1 MGGGLAAPAGRLSVG
16 QQQRVAVARALI
28 GSPSLIVADEP
39 TSSLDADA
47 RADFLALLMSE
58 CTAAGS
64 AIVFVSHDRSLAGQF
79 DRQVSLPELNRLAS
93 RPAA

>member
-1 MGGGLAAPAGRLSVG
+1 
-16 QQQRVAVARALI
+16 
-28 GSPSLIVADEP
+28 
-39 TSSLDADA
+39 
-47 RADFLALLMSE
+47 MSE

-93 RPAA
+93 GPAA